1 MSELE
6 ALVLGIVQGIAE
18 FLPISSSGH
27 LVLTRWLFG
36 WDDPGV
42 AFDVAVHVG
51 TLGALLVVFR
61 HRWLALARGLLPSS
75 DAAER
80 RLARRRLVLIAIGTV
95 PIAVVGLAIRD
106 SLDDTL
112 RNPTWVGAF
121 LLGTAAAL
129 LAGERL
135 GHRLGTMDALSERTA
150 FGIGLAQ
157 SIAVLPGVSR
167 SGLAI
172 VGGLLG
178 NLTREDATDFAF
190 YLATPAI
197 AGAGIVLGYDLIS
210 DGGGP
215 GQDAGTIAIGVAASF
230 VTALIAIR
238 ALISLVQ
245 SRSFAP
251 FIGYCLLAGVAV
263 LLARAAGA

>member
-6 ALVLGIVQGIAE
+6 ALVLGAVQGIAE

-27 LVLTRWLFG
+27 LVLTRWVFG

-61 HRWLALARGLLPSS
+61 QRWLALAYGLLPSS

-80 RLARRRLVLIAIGTV
+80 RLACRRLVLIAIGTA
-95 PIAVVGLAIRD
+95 PLAIVGLTVHS
-106 SLDDTL
+106 SLDDSL

-121 LLGTAAAL
+121 LLGTAATL

-135 GHRLGTMDALSERTA
+135 GHRLETIDALSKRSA
-150 FGIGLAQ
+150 LGIGLLQ
-157 SIAVLPGVSR
+157 SFAVLPGVSR

-172 VGGLLG
+172 VAGLLS

-190 YLATPAI
+190 YLAAPAV

-210 DGGGP
+210 DGSGP
-215 GQDAGTIAIGVAASF
+215 GQDTGTIAIGVGTSF

-238 ALISLVQ
+238 GLITLVQ

-251 FIGYCLLAGVAV
+251 FIAYCSLAGLAV
-263 LLARAAGA
+263 LLARAVGA